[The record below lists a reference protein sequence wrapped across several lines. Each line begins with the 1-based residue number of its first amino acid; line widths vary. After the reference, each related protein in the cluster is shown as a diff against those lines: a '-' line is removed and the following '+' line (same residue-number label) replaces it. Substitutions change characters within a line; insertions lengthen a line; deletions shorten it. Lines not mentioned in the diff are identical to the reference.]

1 VHAVVV
7 DVDVG
12 LGRVR
17 LEDYVV
23 AHDCGVL
30 VNPMLAEGQI
40 VGGTVQGIGGGMLE
54 ELIYDSE
61 GQLLAGSFL
70 DYLLPSAA
78 DTPRI
83 RVVHEQSA
91 SPSNPFGVK
100 GLGEG
105 GAIGP
110 PVAIANAVCD
120 ALAAYGV
127 EFNDTPITPERIF
140 EAVRV
145 RARAA

>member
-1 VHAVVV
+1 
-7 DVDVG
+7 
-12 LGRVR
+12 
-17 LEDYVV
+17 
-23 AHDCGVL
+23 
-30 VNPMLAEGQI
+30 M
-40 VGGTVQGIGGGMLE
+40 
-54 ELIYDSE
+54 
-61 GQLLAGSFL
+61 
-70 DYLLPSAA
+70 PSAA

-120 ALAAYGV
+120 ALAPYAV

-140 EAVRV
+140 DAVRGRV
-145 RARAA
+145 RAT